1 MLQCE
6 HWLLCKQTRIVNQP
20 IKMFTN
26 TFTRVIHSWCKIKE
40 LNIKLL
46 DSETTCVLRGKM
58 ACVEE
63 WLVNGLLS
71 RMMYT

>member
-26 TFTRVIHSWCKIKE
+26 TFTRVVHSWCKIKE
-40 LNIKLL
+40 LDIINYW
-46 DSETTCVLRGKM
+46 TLRP
-58 ACVEE
+58 
-63 WLVNGLLS
+63 LVF
-71 RMMYT
+71 